1 MTINLSNYKNIE
13 TALFVNIL
21 CEHYKATPSANATV
35 QTLTFSSYD
44 IPQTINGNVYTPLGG
59 LMNITTT
66 STELRSAPGEATI
79 TVSGIPNTSIAEI
92 VNSKIKGSKVVIYR
106 AFFDSDTRQMLN
118 IAGNPMG
125 KFTGQVVN
133 YNLNEEFDNVEGV
146 ATTTIDIQCAS
157 VVETMSNKI
166 TGRRTNPIDQKKF
179 YPSDKSFDRVLSLA
193 KSNFNFGRKT

>member
-1 MTINLSNYKNIE
+1 MSINLSNYSTIE

-21 CEHYKATPSANATV
+21 CEHYKATPSANASV

-44 IPQTINGNVYTPLGG
+44 IPQTIDGNVYTPLGG
-59 LMNITTT
+59 LLNISSTA
-66 STELRSAPGEATI
+66 TELRSAPSEATVS
-79 TVSGIPNTSIAEI
+79 VSGIPNSSIAEI
-92 VNSKIKGSKVVIYR
+92 VNSKIKGSSVYIFR
-106 AFFDSDTRQMLN
+106 AFFDGSTRQILN

-133 YNLNEEFDNVEGV
+133 YNLNEDFDPVEGV
-146 ATTTIDIQCAS
+146 ATNTIDIMCAS
-157 VVETMSNKI
+157 IVEAMSNKV

-179 YPSDKSFDRVLSLA
+179 FASDKSFDRVLSLA